1 MNLVHWKAL
10 IHTKTDNVWNYENL
24 AQCHVTKKQ
33 RSLFDQY

>member
-10 IHTKTDNVWNYENL
+10 IHKKKDNVWNYENL
-24 AQCHVTKKQ
+24 AQCHVIKKQ